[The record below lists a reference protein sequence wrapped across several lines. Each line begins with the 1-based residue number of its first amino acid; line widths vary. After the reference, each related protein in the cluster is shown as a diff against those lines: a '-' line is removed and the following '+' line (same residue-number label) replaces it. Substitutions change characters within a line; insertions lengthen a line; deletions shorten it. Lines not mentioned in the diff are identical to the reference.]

1 FCCSDGNIK
10 LAHNP
15 LPEILKTLLFSS
27 TEESKLFRDCIRT
40 INNQFAFTSLGV
52 KCDNN
57 LTRRDKGI
65 YTFRIQGQMYHF
77 LNDLEASQNLQLY
90 FHDTEN
96 EITNRM
102 KACPR
107 LTESIIQKIMT
118 VLKENPYAKFCRSLS
133 ELSNFD
139 DYKIILRTFPK
150 IDQRVYNKPES
161 SQVAALWG
169 TKVSAVAYNEVID
182 EFAELLMPYKR
193 YYLTG
198 AKVRHEVP
206 LYQVGDYK
214 YNWLI
219 NTRTYAEEYQES
231 IPPQLP
237 CLIDVHAFANIHKY
251 ADTENP
257 RSKYTENKNRVTQ
270 LVNEET
276 YTNTDKLIPMP
287 EMTDVNTIADA
298 LASIRYVKICWISG
312 KIKFDN
318 DNRPLWATA
327 CQICRKN
334 YNMPPNTPMKCRSCG
349 EDSHVEARCRL
360 PVTIQDKTGTIY
372 AVIYGADAEQLVP
385 YNGNQLYEADQQ
397 GHDLTQQIA
406 ASVAQHQ
413 VICFIKHSE
422 STHHTIIKLYTGELM
437 MVQGNITNPKSS
449 AKEPSTSTPSKAADP
464 IFFSPTL
471 KNVLES
477 IDVKTEKTLLLPT
490 TESSAKKRITFDSEQ
505 VTTQTATSST
515 PQSSKSNVQAEH
527 NPTTRTT

>member
-1 FCCSDGNIK
+1 M
-10 LAHNP
+10 LYRRY
-15 LPEILKTLLFSS
+15 LF
-27 TEESKLFRDCIRT
+27 TDEE
-40 INNQFAFTSLGV
+40 
-52 KCDNN
+52 
-57 LTRRDKGI
+57 
-65 YTFRIQGQMYHF
+65 
-77 LNDLEASQNLQLY
+77 
-90 FHDTEN
+90 
-96 EITNRM
+96 
-102 KACPR
+102 
-107 LTESIIQKIMT
+107 
-118 VLKENPYAKFCRSLS
+118 
-133 ELSNFD
+133 
-139 DYKIILRTFPK
+139 
-150 IDQRVYNKPES
+150 
-161 SQVAALWG
+161 G
-169 TKVSAVAYNEVID
+169 TKVSAVAYNAVID

-257 RSKYTENKNRVTQ
+257 R
-270 LVNEET
+270 
-276 YTNTDKLIPMP
+276 I
-287 EMTDVNTIADA
+287 
-298 LASIRYVKICWISG
+298 
-312 KIKFDN
+312 
-318 DNRPLWATA
+318 
-327 CQICRKN
+327 
-334 YNMPPNTPMKCRSCG
+334 
-349 EDSHVEARCRL
+349 
-360 PVTIQDKTGTIY
+360 
-372 AVIYGADAEQLVP
+372 IYGADAEQLVP

-464 IFFSPTL
+464 NFFSPTL

-527 NPTTRTT
+527 NPTTSPSKKIRPKMD